1 MKKLNAVKFGLA
13 MGISFALYLFL
24 LVLMAMY
31 LNWGNAI
38 VELAGSVY
46 LGVDVSWTGAL
57 LALPWTFVDF
67 FIGGFV
73 IAWIYNMLN
82 K

>member
-13 MGISFALYLFL
+13 LGISFALYFFL

-31 LNWGNAI
+31 FNWGNAI
-38 VELAGSVY
+38 VELLGSFY
-46 LGVDVSWTGAL
+46 IGVDVSWTGAL
-57 LALPWTFVDF
+57 LAIPWTFVDF
-67 FIGGFV
+67 FIGGFI